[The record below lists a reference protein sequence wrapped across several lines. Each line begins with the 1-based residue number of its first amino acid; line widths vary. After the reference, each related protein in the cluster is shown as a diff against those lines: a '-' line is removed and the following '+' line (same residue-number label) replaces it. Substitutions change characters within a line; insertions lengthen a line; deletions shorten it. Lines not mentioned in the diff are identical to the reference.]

1 MEEYREKLDLTD
13 YRNLEKRY
21 FYDAALIMIDSS
33 IVFAHR
39 FSELAKQE
47 AEKERD
53 EKRKKEL
60 EEIALHL
67 LQSSGVSGRNHVGS
81 AAEYLA
87 GASDFTDRI
96 QRTFPF
102 LWKTGSVFISV
113 L

>member
-1 MEEYREKLDLTD
+1 MGLRHFRTLVEEYREKLDLTD

-33 IVFAHR
+33 IAFAHR

-60 EEIALHL
+60 KRLRA
-67 LQSSGVSGRNHVGS
+67 S
-81 AAEYLA
+81 APEFRSIRQKPC
-87 GASDFTDRI
+87 GKRC
-96 QRTFPF
+96 R
-102 LWKTGSVFISV
+102 VFGWCI
-113 L
+113 